1 MKYDFEGKI
10 LNIPDKE
17 LEKLV
22 KGLGVSQEE
31 AIEIWLEDEGYLDNE
46 EQEELCQKAKDNK
59 ITATIHQAKT
69 GETKKKTQKER
80 VKKENPTKK
89 MVIQKTFEML
99 QEIAENVQIVNDSK
113 LISFKIGE
121 NDYTFDLVEKRKPK
135 KGAK

>member
-1 MKYDFEGKI
+1 MKYDFNGKM

-17 LEKLV
+17 IEKTMRLLDV
-22 KGLGVSQEE
+22 DKEE

-46 EQEELCQKAKDNK
+46 EQEELCQKAKDNR
-59 ITATIHQAKT
+59 ITATIHQA
-69 GETKKKTQKER
+69 QA
-80 VKKENPTKK
+80 NPTKK
-89 MVIQKTFEML
+89 TKKETVRKENPIKEMVIQKTFEML
-99 QEIAENVQIVNDSK
+99 QEIAENVEILNKGK

>member
-10 LNIPDKE
+10 LNIPDKD
-17 LEKLV
+17 LEKLT

-46 EQEELCQKAKDNK
+46 EQEELCQKAKDNR
-59 ITATIHQAKT
+59 ITATIHQA
-69 GETKKKTQKER
+69 QA
-80 VKKENPTKK
+80 NPTKK
-89 MVIQKTFEML
+89 TKKEVVRKENPIKEMVIQKTYEML
-99 QEIAENVQIVNDSK
+99 QEIAENVEILNKGK
-113 LISFKIGE
+113 LIAFKIGE

>member
-1 MKYDFEGKI
+1 MKYEFEGKI

-17 LEKLV
+17 IEKSMSLL
-22 KGLGVSQEE
+22 GLTQEE
-31 AIEIWLEDEGYLDNE
+31 AIEMWLEDEGYLDND
-46 EQEELCQKAKDNK
+46 EQEELCKKAKENK
-59 ITATIHQAKT
+59 ITSTIHQAKAD
-69 GETKKKTQKER
+69 EPKKKTQKER

-89 MVIQKTFEML
+89 MVIQKAYEML
-99 QEIAENVQIVNDSK
+99 QEFAENVQIVNDSK

>member
-10 LNIPDKE
+10 LNIPDKD
-17 LEKLV
+17 LEKLT

-46 EQEELCQKAKDNK
+46 EQEELCQKAKDNRV
-59 ITATIHQAKT
+59 TATIHQAKANP
-69 GETKKKTQKER
+69 TKKSQKER

-89 MVIQKTFEML
+89 MVIEKTFEML